1 MAVVRLPA
9 DFLTDSP
16 DAVACVRLRLAELAP
31 AMDLDVSDF
40 DSKAQIDSCEVISV
54 KTSQHSIEICYQ
66 LKFSASYTCSDIE
79 FAGTHQ
85 RTLRGVLDRDF
96 WIFESRPP
104 VESRSTV
111 DEF

>member
-9 DFLTDSP
+9 GFLTDSH
-16 DAVACVRLRLAELAP
+16 DAVVCVRRRLNDLRP
-31 AMDLDVSDF
+31 AMDFDVSDI
-40 DSKAQIDSCEVISV
+40 DSKAQIDSCEILSV
-54 KTSQHSIEICYQ
+54 TSTEGSIEISYQ

-85 RTLRGVLDRDF
+85 RTLRGVREGDF
-96 WIFESRPP
+96 WVFQSRPS